1 MTVLHRL
8 YKWNTPCAMAVH
20 YRAYKYL
27 EEVNETG
34 IGTDNHFGE
43 FNLREVHKVCN
54 SMFSDM
60 CNVYGSD
67 NPKELT
73 PEVLNKNTVVKAQMA
88 EWLCT
93 AIHLLDH
100 CCLPL
105 MSSARKTI
113 EDLHEE
119 KICDQKEVIELQK
132 RLISKNDR
140 ELGLVSQT
148 VEKELKSYSSAL
160 QQSCSTALS
169 PTNIATAVKKIVKE
183 EDRTKEVVVFGVDEE
198 AGECAT
204 TKVAGIL
211 EQLEEK
217 PLVTGCRRIGQRAN
231 NTKRPIIFSV
241 KSVDIVYQILRKAR
255 RLKDIEGFKTIYISP
270 NRTPEER
277 ISRQKLVSELK
288 KKRSDDPSARYFIR
302 KGEIVK
308 ADN

>member
-1 MTVLHRL
+1 
-8 YKWNTPCAMAVH
+8 MAVQ

-27 EEVNETG
+27 EEVDETG

-43 FNLREVHKVCN
+43 CNLREVNKVCN

-60 CNVYGSD
+60 CRVYGYD
-67 NPKELT
+67 NPQKLT

-93 AIHLLDH
+93 AIHLLDR

-113 EDLHEE
+113 ENLQEE
-119 KICDQKEVIELQK
+119 KICEQKDMIDLQK
-132 RLISKNDR
+132 KLIRKKDE
-140 ELGLVSQT
+140 ELGIVSQT

-183 EDRTKEVVVFGVDEE
+183 EDRNKEVVVFGVDEE
-198 AGECAT
+198 ASECTT
-204 TKVAGIL
+204 TKVNGIL

-217 PLVTGCRRIGQRAN
+217 PQITGCRRIGQRAN
-231 NTKRPIIFSV
+231 DKKRPIIFSV

-277 ISRQKLVSELK
+277 ISRQKLVNELK